1 METSILQPHFAA
13 KIADLYTRME
23 KAYDIVARQ
32 LDFTCQGCPD
42 NCCDSYFLHHTYVEW
57 GYLWVG
63 LMELTPAQRKGM
75 ENRAAEYAAACE
87 RALARDERPQAMCPL
102 NEGGRC
108 ALYRHRLM
116 ICRMHGVPSSL
127 AFPNGQS
134 KKFPGCFRCQEI
146 VGNRQAV
153 PTVER
158 GSLFRGLVALEQ
170 ELLGEQQGQMPK
182 VKKSIADMILLG
194 PPRLQL

>member
-75 ENRAAEYAAACE
+75 ENRAAEYVAACE
-87 RALARDERPQAMCPL
+87 RALARDERPQVMCPL
-102 NEGGRC
+102 NEGGSC
-108 ALYRHRLM
+108 TLYHHRLM

-127 AFPNGQS
+127 TFPNGQS

-146 VGNRQAV
+146 VGDRQAV

-158 GSLFRGLVALEQ
+158 ASLFRGLVSLEQ